1 MFLFCF
7 VFPSVTAECSKRRE
21 EQHSQGMETNGGWLG
36 VTLEFGTL
44 QHKPEVFPWVECFRA
59 VRSQGGA
66 GFGGR

>member
-1 MFLFCF
+1 MSLQN
-7 VFPSVTAECSKRRE
+7 AQK
-21 EQHSQGMETNGGWLG
+21 GGKNNTHKAWRPMAGGLG